1 MPKDEDRNIMY
12 TAWQNG
18 GSLDEAE
25 CARIA
30 ALPLDPVKAWPLPRT
45 PLQIR
50 ARLGWL
56 LERFIKS
63 QAGS

>member
-1 MPKDEDRNIMY
+1 MVQDEDRNIMY

-25 CARIA
+25 CVRIA
-30 ALPLDPVKAWPLPRT
+30 ALPLDPAKAWPLPRT

-50 ARLGWL
+50 ARLDWL

-63 QAGS
+63 QAGK